1 MFLSDVIYSAHL
13 SFLRLPLASCS
24 AGNFDMGTV
33 TYLSDHNQVNTFWR
47 TTKRCINNVFDHFSL
62 MSFQPMILTW
72 RPDPNCRLP
81 HYPISF
87 NTPPHA
93 ISRDKYYFSCLP
105 SLPSLHSPPM
115 GVLFDW
121 WHPAEWCKHR
131 IGHQPKDS
139 YCYLRRGH
147 KWTRQTRRNSAESA
161 RPSLSKFPFL
171 LLHNGKTL
179 WNVISNRPQCNPQPN
194 EAHLI
199 NAMDMCIE
207 EEQSPN
213 GKGVLSQLTG
223 D

>member
-33 TYLSDHNQVNTFWR
+33 TYLSDHNQVNTFLR

-105 SLPSLHSPPM
+105 SLPS
-115 GVLFDW
+115 
-121 WHPAEWCKHR
+121 
-131 IGHQPKDS
+131 
-139 YCYLRRGH
+139 RRVEF
-147 KWTRQTRRNSAESA
+147 S
-161 RPSLSKFPFL
+161 
-171 LLHNGKTL
+171 
-179 WNVISNRPQCNPQPN
+179 
-194 EAHLI
+194 
-199 NAMDMCIE
+199 
-207 EEQSPN
+207 
-213 GKGVLSQLTG
+213 LTG
-223 D
+223 DILLSDVNIELGISRKTVIVTCAEATSGRGKQGEIQQKVQGQVYLNSPSSCSVMEKHFEMPFQINPNVIRSSPRPS